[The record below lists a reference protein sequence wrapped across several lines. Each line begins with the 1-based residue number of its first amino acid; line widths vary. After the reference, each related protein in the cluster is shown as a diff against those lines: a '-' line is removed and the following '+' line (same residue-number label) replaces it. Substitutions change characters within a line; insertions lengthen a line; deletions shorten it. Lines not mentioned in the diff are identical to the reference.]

1 MPVIVKKTVSGLQA
15 KIGEVLSDKQI
26 ADLKLTDERMRWH
39 LKNGTFAA
47 FEKRGEEQKQQKD

>member
-39 LKNGTFAA
+39 LENGTFAA
-47 FEKRGEEQKQQKD
+47 LRKHGEEQKQ

>member
-39 LKNGTFAA
+39 LKNGTFVIA
-47 FEKRGEEQKQQKD
+47 EKRSEEQKQQKD